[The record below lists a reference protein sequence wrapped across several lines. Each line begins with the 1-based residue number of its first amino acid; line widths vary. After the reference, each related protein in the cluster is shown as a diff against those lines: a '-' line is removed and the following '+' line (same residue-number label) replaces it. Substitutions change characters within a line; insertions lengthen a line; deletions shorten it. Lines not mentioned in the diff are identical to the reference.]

1 MRLFIFLIFVALG
14 KTLQSGDIEF
24 SEIGPG
30 QYRNSLKALVELRLK
45 EFFSDTFDSVTTA
58 TSLLTRALLV
68 MPNSGPEALSI
79 KNEDCKK

>member
-45 EFFSDTFDSVTTA
+45 EFFSDTFE
-58 TSLLTRALLV
+58 L
-68 MPNSGPEALSI
+68 
-79 KNEDCKK
+79 KQ